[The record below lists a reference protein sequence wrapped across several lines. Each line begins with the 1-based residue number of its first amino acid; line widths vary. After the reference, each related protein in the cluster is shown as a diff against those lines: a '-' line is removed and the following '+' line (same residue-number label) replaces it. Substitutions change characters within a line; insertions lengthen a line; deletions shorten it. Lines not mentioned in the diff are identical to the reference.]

1 MVFPKWLVAISC
13 CAPFLLCAQT
23 NQAPSVNTSPLPPSF
38 RAVDVNKDGYITRE
52 EAQKAGVSNVNFDAA
67 DKNKDGKLNLSEWTL
82 IKFD

>member
-1 MVFPKWLVAISC
+1 MIFPKWLVGIC
-13 CAPFLLCAQT
+13 CCSPFLLCAQT
-23 NQAPSVNTSPLPPSF
+23 NQTPSVNTSPLPPSF

-52 EAQKAGVSNVNFDAA
+52 EAQKAGVSNVNFDSA